1 MASLLNRGGV
11 RLGNIIQFEDRT
23 ETGYCR
29 ETVVADEAAEKE
41 YKIGQI
47 LSKVTAT
54 GKYQIID
61 PAGTGGAE
69 LFAGIFIG
77 TDNALDPDN
86 LAVAANT
93 DTNVVVLYRGQAAV
107 GKKFLVFP
115 AGTTDV
121 QKAAVYAS
129 MEAAGIQLIDQL

>member
-29 ETVVADEAAEKE
+29 KTVTAHQSAKTT

-77 TDNALDPDN
+77 TGNALDPDK
-86 LAVAANT
+86 LAVAADVAT
-93 DTNVVVLYRGQAAV
+93 KVVVLYRGQAAV
-107 GKKFLVFP
+107 GRKFLLFP

-129 MEAAGIQLIDQL
+129 MEAAGIQLIDQI

>member
-29 ETVVADEAAEKE
+29 ETVVARQAAATT

-47 LSKVTAT
+47 LSKVVAT

-129 MEAAGIQLIDQL
+129 MEAAGIQLIDQI